1 MPIDTR
7 SLTHRL
13 IGVRT
18 PYRLERVGV
27 DDLGDATY
35 WMRWWCDVDPL
46 TGAAESPCIWF
57 VESPARVRAIA
68 ADWLRLRR
76 RHLAVWRQRGGADV

>member
-1 MPIDTR
+1 MPLNT
-7 SLTHRL
+7 LALAERL
-13 IGVRT
+13 IGVRP

-35 WMRWWCDVDPL
+35 WMRWWCDVDPVS
-46 TGAAESPCIWF
+46 GGAESPCIWLA
-57 VESPARVRAIA
+57 ESPARVRAIA

-76 RHLAVWRQRGGADV
+76 LHLAAWRARGGFEV